1 MSAQCLGSFP
11 KLIAFDLDATVWAP
25 EMYELWGGG
34 APFKAVK
41 TGSTVSK
48 LVDKAGRE
56 VFLLEDI
63 QNILST
69 IVRWNAGV
77 KIAWVSCCDEPSW
90 ADECLKLFTTAD
102 GALLNSICDS
112 SQIFKAN
119 KQTHFARL
127 KAQFPD
133 ISYDEMIFFD
143 NEEGNIRNVEKI
155 GVHCI
160 YCPEGINAAMW
171 NQTLQKYA
179 DYAAD
184 KK

>member
-1 MSAQCLGSFP
+1 MSAQCRSAFP
-11 KLIAFDLDATVWAP
+11 KLIAFDLDATVWVP

-34 APFKAVK
+34 GPFKAVQ
-41 TGSTVSK
+41 TGGTCSK
-48 LVDKAGRE
+48 LVDKSGKE
-56 VFLLEDI
+56 VLLLESI
-63 QNILST
+63 QQIFT
-69 IVRWNAGV
+69 EITAWGEGV

-90 ADECLKLFTTAD
+90 ADECLNLFTTAE
-102 GALLNSICDS
+102 GATLSSICDS

-155 GVHCI
+155 GVHCVH
-160 YCPEGINAAMW
+160 CPTGINMALW
-171 NQTLQKYA
+171 SQTLERYA
-179 DYAAD
+179 EKVA
-184 KK
+184 KH